1 MTEESYFCHMIIPS
15 KDYEKSKIFYKNVF
29 NWKVQEQPRTSHIDI
44 LPQSGKGISAELN
57 ADEAVVVPS
66 IHTTDIDA
74 KLKLIEEFGGK
85 ILQGRTIIGNE
96 TQLESF
102 ALFEDSNGNKMCL
115 YSEEKMNENEN

>member
-1 MTEESYFCHMIIPS
+1 MIIPS

-29 NWKVQEQPRTSHIDI
+29 NWKVQEQPGTSRIDI